1 MATIAFNQSNYVI
14 LGRSVAQKAVT
25 LPSYLTFELW
35 EFVAR
40 DLRAT
45 RNRKILLKASR
56 DHSLTWVFIQR
67 HETNS
72 EDI

>member
-1 MATIAFNQSNYVI
+1 MATIAFNESNYVI
-14 LGRSVAQKAVT
+14 LEHSVAQKAVT
-25 LPSYLTFELW
+25 LSSYLTFELW

-56 DHSLTWVFIQR
+56 DHSLTRVFIQR

>member
-1 MATIAFNQSNYVI
+1 MATIAFNESNYVI
-14 LGRSVAQKAVT
+14 LEHSVAQKAVT
-25 LPSYLTFELW
+25 LSSYLTFELW

-56 DHSLTWVFIQR
+56 DYSLTWVFIQR

-72 EDI
+72 EYI